1 MEAGAFQGSPSPR
14 NTPPPPRLLPIKL
27 LLKRWPGAGPG
38 RCGGG
43 AWAARGRAWAAWG
56 GGAWAAW
63 RGRSLGGAGRGLTEG
78 DRCAAAAVCGGA
90 AARAGRRPA
99 MIASCLCY
107 LLLPAARLFRSLSG
121 TGLASRGAGSWGC
134 ALWRRRRGGGSAGPW
149 GGGSGRASHP
159 LAARSAGGQ
168 QVWRWWL
175 FEPRSAGRS
184 GPTRLG
190 LAGDS
195 RGQPLLTLWSGDVG
209 PTVNVDPGLGQG
221 APSWAVAVVLGQA
234 ETLPGGRE
242 RWQPR
247 TGEDQ
252 TSRQVESG
260 SGVP

>member
-1 MEAGAFQGSPSPR
+1 MEAELGRLEAQLGQRGGAE
-14 NTPPPPRLLPIKL
+14 
-27 LLKRWPGAGPG
+27 PG
-38 RCGGG
+38 R
-43 AWAARGRAWAAWG
+43 RG
-56 GGAWAAW
+56 W
-63 RGRSLGGAGRGLTEG
+63 RGRSLSGAGRGLTEG

-159 LAARSAGGQ
+159 RSSAGGQ

-175 FEPRSAGRS
+175 LEPRSAGRS

-209 PTVNVDPGLGQG
+209 PRLTWTRGWGRGRPPGLWRW
-221 APSWAVAVVLGQA
+221 SWGRRRHSRGVGSGGHPGQA
-234 ETLPGGRE
+234 
-242 RWQPR
+242 R
-247 TGEDQ
+247 TGLLG
-252 TSRQVESG
+252 R
-260 SGVP
+260 